1 MSCNFKVN
9 KIDRNMPHRRS
20 DNWFIL
26 LSAMSPE
33 VRSNQNIIF
42 AKSIVGR
49 FDLLPARPAQ
59 KKEENTTVVII
70 ADVQIVLFKCQ
81 Y

>member
-1 MSCNFKVN
+1 
-9 KIDRNMPHRRS
+9 
-20 DNWFIL
+20 
-26 LSAMSPE
+26 MSPE

-81 Y
+81 S